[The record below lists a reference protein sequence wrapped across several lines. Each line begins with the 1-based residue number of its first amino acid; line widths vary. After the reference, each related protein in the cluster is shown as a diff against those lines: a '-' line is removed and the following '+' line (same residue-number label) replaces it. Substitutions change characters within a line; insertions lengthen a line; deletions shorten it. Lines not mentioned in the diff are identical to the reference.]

1 MFTTLQGYAADL
13 FTLSQGMTCREG
25 AAQQTPSGL
34 DRMIGGT
41 LNPEMAGIIFAYTFT
56 TA

>member
-34 DRMIGGT
+34 DRMIGES